1 MKYEK
6 AVYFVTEEKKVK
18 HIGFFTE
25 SSDFHL
31 LESQEFLSQHRFRKD
46 PAFLRKTDDSVYVFS
61 SFLPQDVIDF
71 WFDQILHERTELQ
84 KIERGEEKAQSPVK
98 IEKRAV
104 PKMHSKRNLP
114 VLRPP
119 TSPSRKKVRIVTIP
133 KRKRHLLSK
142 TKVRKRRKTLDTLR
156 EEVKAQRRWDEF
168 VPTCSECA
176 LWEKRYLKF
185 TNIETGECRATGN
198 FVSPEKKACSEFE
211 RQ

>member
-46 PAFLRKTDDSVYVFS
+46 PAFLRETDDSVYVFS
-61 SFLPQDVIDF
+61 SHLPQNVIDF
-71 WFDQILHERTELQ
+71 WFDQILRERTELQ
-84 KIERGEEKAQSPVK
+84 KIEREEVKSPAK
-98 IEKRAV
+98 IEMRPV
-104 PKMHSKRNLP
+104 PKKMHSKRNLP
-114 VLRPP
+114 VLKPP
-119 TSPSRKKVRIVTIP
+119 PSPSRKKIRIVTIP
-133 KRKRHLLSK
+133 KRKRLPSK
-142 TKVRKRRKTLDTLR
+142 IKVEKRRKTLDTLR
-156 EEVKAQRRWDEF
+156 EEVKAQRRWEEF

-211 RQ
+211 RR